1 MEHIIQGTRKQC
13 SPVIVTDV
21 WLRVRDLLFPL
32 EEELF
37 FALTLEVHYQVHIAF
52 WSGELNNQE
61 VATLSSGTKLLQE
74 CPLVSVLTVLCAGNL
89 S

>member
-1 MEHIIQGTRKQC
+1 MEHIIQGTRNQC

-32 EEELF
+32 EELCL
-37 FALTLEVHYQVHIAF
+37 ALTLEAHYQVHIAF
-52 WSGELNNQE
+52 WSGEQNNQE

-74 CPLVSVLTVLCAGNL
+74 CPLASVPTVLCAVNL

>member
-1 MEHIIQGTRKQC
+1 MEHIIQGTRNQC
-13 SPVIVTDV
+13 SPVIITDV

-32 EEELF
+32 ELCL
-37 FALTLEVHYQVHIAF
+37 ALTLEVHYQVHIAF

-74 CPLVSVLTVLCAGNL
+74 CPLVSVLTVLCAVNL

>member
-1 MEHIIQGTRKQC
+1 MEHTIKGTRNQC
-13 SPVIVTDV
+13 SPVTVTDV

-32 EEELF
+32 EELF

-61 VATLSSGTKLLQE
+61 VATLSSGTKLFQE
-74 CPLVSVLTVLCAGNL
+74 CPLVSVLTGLCAVNW